1 MMVRNIQ
8 DMKDTMK
15 KYGDKPFMTK
25 AIMMEND
32 FDKAIMKMKK
42 MIEIN
47 IKRSKTA
54 NDSDESDDRG
64 EER

>member
-1 MMVRNIQ
+1 
-8 DMKDTMK
+8 MK

-25 AIMMEND
+25 AVMMEND
-32 FDKAIMKMKK
+32 FDKAIGKMKK
-42 MIEIN
+42 MIEID
-47 IKRSKTA
+47 IKRMKTA